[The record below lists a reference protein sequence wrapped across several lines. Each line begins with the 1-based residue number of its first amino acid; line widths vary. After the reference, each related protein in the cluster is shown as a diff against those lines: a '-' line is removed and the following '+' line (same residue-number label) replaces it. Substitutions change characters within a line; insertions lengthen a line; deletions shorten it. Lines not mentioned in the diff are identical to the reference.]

1 MVFSV
6 LASPAQIQNFKILI
20 RPVEDFFFTKK
31 CAESAF
37 NAFLEAPKPLNLPK
51 KQPARKVLPLT
62 GTTSTMRPHG
72 AAGSGATSVLAK
84 RARSARNRA
93 IPQRARSAREGLRA
107 FDRKCGQSSMP
118 GQKRGKRP
126 QKAKI
131 GPPI

>member
-51 KQPARKVLPLT
+51 KQSARKVIPLT
-62 GTTSTMRPHG
+62 LEMQTAGTRSTS
-72 AAGSGATSVLAK
+72 
-84 RARSARNRA
+84 RSW
-93 IPQRARSAREGLRA
+93 
-107 FDRKCGQSSMP
+107 GQVQWEQ
-118 GQKRGKRP
+118 GHHKQ
-126 QKAKI
+126 
-131 GPPI
+131 